1 MSTFITSLFLRIFF
15 PKTCIS
21 CRKEDTHLCEDCVSL
36 IPINTWL
43 YPPKQPSNL
52 DGLFCATPY
61 QNRLI
66 KTVIEK
72 YKNPPFLKDLSLQ
85 LSYIIISHL
94 SYVYNAVNMED
105 FHIVAVPLNKKKL
118 KWRGFNQSEEIAK
131 ELSKSLNIPFNT
143 VDDSMENKN
152 ILLVDDIYETGN
164 TMETVAVALKEAGA
178 NTIWGV
184 VVARR

>member
-1 MSTFITSLFLRIFF
+1 MLNFITSLFLRIFF

-21 CRKEDTHLCEDCVSL
+21 CGKESTHLCEDCISL
-36 IPINTWL
+36 IPINTWI
-43 YPPKQPSNL
+43 YPPKQPSYL

-61 QNRLI
+61 QNKLI

-85 LSYIIISHL
+85 LSYIIISHF
-94 SYVYNAVNMED
+94 SNVHNAINMKD
-105 FHIVAVPLNKKKL
+105 FHIVPVPLERKKL

-131 ELSKSLNIPFNT
+131 ELSKALKIPFST
-143 VDDSMENKN
+143 VNNVMLNKN
-152 ILLVDDIYETGN
+152 ILLVDDIYKTGN
-164 TMETVAVALKEAGA
+164 TMETTAKALKEGGA
-178 NTIWGV
+178 NAIWGV

>member
-1 MSTFITSLFLRIFF
+1 MFNSIISLFLRIFF

-21 CRKEDTHLCEDCVSL
+21 CSKEGTHLCEDCISL
-36 IPINTWL
+36 IPINAWL
-43 YPPKQPSNL
+43 YPPRQPSSL

-61 QNRLI
+61 QNKLI

-85 LSYIIISHL
+85 LSYIIISHF
-94 SYVYNAVNMED
+94 SNVHNAINIKD
-105 FHIVAVPLNKKKL
+105 FHIVPVPLNRKKL

-143 VDDSMENKN
+143 VDNSMVNKN
-152 ILLVDDIYETGN
+152 ILLVDDIYKTGN
-164 TMETVAVALKEAGA
+164 TMETAAKVLKEAGA

-184 VVARR
+184 VVARK